1 MAWVRA
7 GSPASSA
14 RITRTGCPARPP
26 LALTYDAQA
35 RMAGGTVPVTAPRI
49 PDAAPNDPSR
59 ISDFA
64 PAGVPGKG
72 VPAAEPD
79 GPPVP
84 PAAAAGPAPVLAPAA
99 VLAGAP
105 DAAAPDVAACPGEP
119 AADGAPPV
127 LKAPPALPVLTPA
140 CQAASGAPAAVDP

>member
-26 LALTYDAQA
+26 LALMYDAQA

-49 PDAAPNDPSR
+49 PEAAPNEPSR

-64 PAGVPGKG
+64 PAAGAPGR
-72 VPAAEPD
+72 AADAGEPD
-79 GPPVP
+79 GLLL
-84 PAAAAGPAPVLAPAA
+84 PAAGAFVPARAPAA
-99 VLAGAP
+99 VLA
-105 DAAAPDVAACPGEP
+105 AAAGVAAALVLP
-119 AADGAPPV
+119 A
-127 LKAPPALPVLTPA
+127 
-140 CQAASGAPAAVDP
+140 